1 MTDESIALVV
11 EYDAVVVDDCEDLVG
26 IVFRSVPLVE
36 TNNTQSANPQ
46 SADSPTYLIFKSQLM
61 DLKALLET
69 ALSDLEAQAE
79 LRPPH

>member
-26 IVFRSVPLVE
+26 IVFRSVPLIE
-36 TNNTQSANPQ
+36 TKCPQ